1 MQGHLQVKE
10 WVIEGEG
17 RELEFKT
24 RVPAPQ
30 KMAKTVC
37 AFANTRGGRIVVG
50 VMDDG
55 EIVGIIDE
63 EAEKKL
69 LLEAANY
76 YCEPPVSVCFES
88 YTDNYLI
95 VLVAIIAESEQKPHS
110 ILHKGEEQV
119 YIRVNAESL
128 IASKAVIKVL
138 TNEQIRERVPQ
149 RALDSREQALV
160 ARINERGRITVKEYA
175 QRMNLSK
182 RRARRMLVDLVNEGI
197 IRVHTLEKEDYY
209 TLS

>member
-1 MQGHLQVKE
+1 MDNHLRIKE
-10 WVIEGEG
+10 WIMAGEG

-37 AFANTRGGRIVVG
+37 AFANTRGGHIVVG

-55 EIVGIIDE
+55 EIVGIVDE
-63 EAEKKL
+63 EVEKKL

-76 YCEPPVSVCFES
+76 YCEPPVSIHFET
-88 YTDNYLI
+88 YMENYLM
-95 VLVAIIAESEQKPHS
+95 VLVAKIDESEQKPHS
-110 ILHKGEEQV
+110 ILQKGEEQV
-119 YIRVNAESL
+119 YIRVNAESVM
-128 IASKAVIKVL
+128 ASKAVIKVL
-138 TNEQIRERVPQ
+138 ANEIISERQPP
-149 RALDSREQALV
+149 RALNSREKALI
-160 ARINERGRITVKEYA
+160 ARIEERGRITVKEYA

>member
-1 MQGHLQVKE
+1 MENHLQIKE
-10 WVIEGEG
+10 WIMAGEG

-37 AFANTRGGRIVVG
+37 AFANTRGGHIVVG

-63 EAEKKL
+63 ESEKKL

-76 YCEPPVSVCFES
+76 YCEPPVSLHFET
-88 YTDNYLI
+88 YMENYLM
-95 VLVAIIAESEQKPHS
+95 VLVAKIEESERKPHA
-110 ILHKGEEQV
+110 ILSKGEELV
-119 YIRVNAESL
+119 YVRVKAESL
-128 IASKAVIKVL
+128 IASKAVTKVL
-138 TNEQIRERVPQ
+138 MNEQIADRTPQ
-149 RALDSREQALV
+149 RALNSREKALIT
-160 ARINERGRITVKEYA
+160 RINERGRITVKEYA

-209 TLS
+209 TVS

>member
-10 WVIEGEG
+10 WIIEGEG

-76 YCEPPVSVCFES
+76 YCEPPVPLHFEYCQDS
-88 YTDNYLI
+88 YLI
-95 VLVAIIAESEQKPHS
+95 VLVAVIAESERKPHC
-110 ILHKGEEQV
+110 ILVKGEERV
-119 YIRVNAESL
+119 YVRVNAESL
-128 IASKAVIKVL
+128 IASKEVAKVL
-138 TNEQIRERVPQ
+138 MNEQIAERVPQ
-149 RALDSREQALV
+149 RALDSREKALIT
-160 ARINERGRITVKEYA
+160 RIEERGRITVKEYA

-209 TLS
+209 TVS